1 MYDRLGKA
9 AVGVADGAPDPRAGG
24 GLMYNRIGKASMKF
38 AFRYMR
44 RRYRRETRIALGTLG
59 VGFVAAVAY
68 FATRDAPEG

>member
-1 MYDRLGKA
+1 
-9 AVGVADGAPDPRAGG
+9 
-24 GLMYNRIGKASMKF
+24 MYNRLGRASMKF

-44 RRYRRETRIALGTLG
+44 RRYRREARIALGTLG